1 MLVTPMRPL
10 LHSTLQDVPWM
21 MQSTYKF
28 VTDITEAFNC
38 DGEKSYPRFYDCVSG
53 DEIVSTI

>member
-1 MLVTPMRPL
+1 
-10 LHSTLQDVPWM
+10 